1 MKTMLRKA
9 AVPILLAAGV
19 GASVSAN
26 AGTLSYQGVTFT
38 TSWTDNVLTLEIDA
52 AHPTGD
58 WASATTLGALQLK
71 DIGRFDSVSLAAAPG
86 DAINWTLSSDE
97 LNANGCTGGAHPG
110 IGACFSGTHVALTD
124 DMVFKFNFTGSGTDF
139 TSPQLKVNFF
149 DGAGG
154 DKVGSLL
161 SMNIPAAPVPEPGS
175 WAMLAGG
182 LSVLGALARRRK
194 RPSK

>member
-71 DIGRFDSVSLAAAPG
+71 DVGRFDSVSLAAAPG